1 MTIQSTL
8 RKFGEIM
15 KMHRASL
22 HDPLFDNVRQLVIE
36 TRNPSVS
43 HAQRNFKLG
52 FRRTEAMI
60 AALEGELVS
69 RKFPDGWRRMLSGP
83 TAGLESSSFP

>member
-1 MTIQSTL
+1 MEAPQAEL
-8 RKFGEIM
+8 R
-15 KMHRASL
+15 RNAR
-22 HDPLFDNVRQLVIE
+22 HDQLFNAMRQLIIE

-43 HAQRNFKLG
+43 HAQRHFKLG
-52 FRRTEAMI
+52 FRRAEAMI

-83 TAGLESSSFP
+83 TAGLEL